1 MNNVQFLRLCSQTTE
16 KIREKGMGVKD
27 SLRGLA
33 YPSTRF
39 RSKLQGNI
47 KPKWMRLITMKSIP
61 ITSSTSPGRIRHSTI
76 KEAMR
81 RKFVLRTKTRFIV
94 IKPIPPRELMQV
106 VSSSEVSYKEMSK
119 EILILNYIQTFKN
132 RLLLFQLL
140 HNRVMAMK
148 SQALLPQVPRSYKK

>member
-1 MNNVQFLRLCSQTTE
+1 MQFLRLCSQTTE
-16 KIREKGMGVKD
+16 KKREKGMGVKD

-47 KPKWMRLITMKSIP
+47 KPNWMRLRAMKWIP
-61 ITSSTSPGRIRHSTI
+61 RTYSTSPGRIRHSTI

-106 VSSSEVSYKEMSK
+106 VSSSEVSYKEESK
-119 EILILNYIQTFKN
+119 EILKCNQTFKN
-132 RLLLFQLL
+132 SLLLFQLL
-140 HNRVMAMK
+140 DNRVLAMK
-148 SQALLPQVPRSYKK
+148 SQALLPQVPRSKTK